1 MRRRGG
7 FGRRPF
13 MRPRPMWLRGPRLRR
28 PFVGLGCLMPVLL
41 VGFALFVMVFIL
53 PHMLR

>member
-41 VGFALFVMVFIL
+41 VGFALIVMVFIL